1 MSYKTS
7 RPEGISRREYDLGVG
22 FLLALR
28 VMGHVR
34 GEVPEEEARSVWEV
48 LRSIANRELT
58 LQEPSDRLMGP
69 LAKAQ
74 PARAHQPYDL
84 AQEGIRNDQ
93 QRAAAI
99 LKTVKEIGR

>member
-1 MSYKTS
+1 MSYKMS
-7 RPEGISRREYDLGVG
+7 RPEGISRREYDLGMG

-74 PARAHQPYDL
+74 PAMAHQPYDL